1 MAFSL
6 RELPTEREEF
16 DSNCV
21 YVIWY
26 HDFYNRE
33 NHLEKCIC
41 FTDKEY
47 QYQHAAIVELYSE
60 NGRIETHIYT
70 KEAKT

>member
-1 MAFSL
+1 MR

-33 NHLEKCIC
+33 NHLKKCVC
-41 FTDKEY
+41 LTDKEY
-47 QYQHAAIVELYSE
+47 QQQHAAIVEMYSDC
-60 NGRIETHIYT
+60 GRIETHIYM